1 MIRMGRRELGRRGL
15 VRAMAGGTAV
25 LAAPGILSAQAAWP
39 NKPITII
46 VNFAPGGLTDG
57 IARVFGNEVA
67 RKTGQQVIIDNKPG
81 AGGTIGAAMVARA
94 PADGYT
100 YLHTV
105 SGTIVQNRVL
115 FEKLGFDPDKDFVP
129 VAATPSGEL
138 PIAVNKSIPV
148 SNIKELIEY
157 AKTNRVSFG
166 SWAPG
171 STAHIVCAK
180 LNELYGLKME
190 IVHYRGEG
198 PMWIDMASGS
208 LQVAMGSYQ
217 ALQPLLSKGDIK
229 IIAMPARRRNGKFPD
244 LPTMTEQGF
253 THMAFSLFGWLG
265 LFAPAGTPMDIVRK
279 MSAMWVEA
287 AESEGGRKMYE
298 TFGLHEKPLNHEE
311 MAKDL
316 EVLKG
321 RMIPLVKE
329 LGVKPG

>member
-1 MIRMGRRELGRRGL
+1 MR
-15 VRAMAGGTAV
+15 VTAGGAAV
-25 LAAPGILSAQAAWP
+25 LAAPGILRAQAPWP
-39 NKPITII
+39 SKPITII

-67 RKTGQQVIIDNKPG
+67 KKTGQQVIVDNKPG
-81 AGGTIGAAMVARA
+81 AGGNIGAAIVARA

-115 FEKLGFDPDKDFVP
+115 YDQLGFDPDKDFVP

-138 PIAVNKSIPV
+138 PIAVHKSIPV
-148 SNIKELIEY
+148 SSVKELVEY

-180 LNELYGLKME
+180 LNELYGVKME

-198 PMWIDMASGS
+198 PMWIDMGSGS
-208 LQVAMGSYQ
+208 LQAAMGSYQ
-217 ALQPLLSKGDIK
+217 ALQPLLAKGDIK
-229 IIAMPARRRNGKFPD
+229 IIGMPARRRNAKFPD

-253 THMAFSLFGWLG
+253 SHMAFSLFGWLG
-265 LFAPAGTPMDIVRK
+265 LFSPAGTPMDVVKK

-287 AESEGGRKMYE
+287 AQSEGGRKMYE
-298 TFGLHEKPLNHEE
+298 TFGLHEKPLNHDE
-311 MAKDL
+311 MVKDL
-316 EVLKG
+316 ELLKS

-329 LGVKPG
+329 LGVKLG

>member
-1 MIRMGRRELGRRGL
+1 MIGMTRRGL
-15 VRAMAGGTAV
+15 VRATAGGAAV
-25 LAAPGILSAQAAWP
+25 LAAPGILRAQAPWP

-67 RKTGQQVIIDNKPG
+67 KKTGQQVIVDNKPG
-81 AGGTIGAAMVARA
+81 AGGNIGAAIVARA

-115 FEKLGFDPDKDFVP
+115 YDQLGFDPDKDFVS

-138 PIAVNKSIPV
+138 PIAVHKSIPV
-148 SNIKELIEY
+148 SSVKELVEF

-180 LNELYGLKME
+180 LNELYGVKME
-190 IVHYRGEG
+190 IVNYRGEG
-198 PMWIDMASGS
+198 PMWIDMGSGS
-208 LQVAMGSYQ
+208 LQAAMGSYQ
-217 ALQPLLSKGDIK
+217 ALQPLLAKGDIK
-229 IIAMPARRRNGKFPD
+229 IIGMPARRRNGKFPD

-265 LFAPAGTPMDIVRK
+265 LFAPAGTPIDVVKK

-287 AESEGGRKMYE
+287 ANSEGGRKMYD

-311 MAKDL
+311 MVKDL
-316 EVLKG
+316 ELLKG

-329 LGVKPG
+329 LGVKLG